1 MIDSIIVDNEGEIMS
16 ISDFINITNISA
28 IVLLIGSVGVIALP
42 KPVDKVIMFA
52 LLQGGFVGMIVAAR
66 YLDVAM
72 AAAIFDPIATVIFLI
87 GIIKLDEIRKKKERE
102 KSQEERVLA

>member
-1 MIDSIIVDNEGEIMS
+1 MLEW
-16 ISDFINITNISA
+16 INLTTVSA
-28 IVLLIGSVGVIALP
+28 AVLLIGTIGIIALP

-52 LLQGGFVGMIVAAR
+52 LLQGGFIGTIVAAK

-87 GIIKLDEIRKKKERE
+87 GITKIQDIRNQK
-102 KSQEERVLA
+102 QEEEEGNLA